1 MMVNPLNTG
10 FLAALIGAVLMLS
23 GCATP
28 TQPRDYS
35 AFKQSRPRSI
45 LVMPPLNSSPDVKAP
60 FGLLA
65 QVTYPLAES
74 GYYVFPVTVV
84 YETFK
89 QNGLDTPGEMHAVSL
104 EKLRKIFGADAV
116 LYLDVKEYGAVY
128 RVFQSEVAVS
138 VHARLVD
145 LKTSQQLWSGNA
157 RASSAETDSQDNSNN
172 NGLAKLLVKALVNQ
186 MINSASDRSY
196 EFAGVASQRLLT
208 AGRGNGLLYG
218 PYSPLYQTD

>member
-1 MMVNPLNTG
+1 MMVNPLKPV
-10 FLAALIGAVLMLS
+10 FLVVLLGAVLLLS

-89 QNGLDTPGEMHAVSL
+89 QNGLDTPGEMHDVSL
-104 EKLRKIFGADAV
+104 DKLRKIFGADAV

-145 LKTSQQLWSGNA
+145 LKTSQQLWSGSA
-157 RASSAETDSQDNSNN
+157 RASSAETDDNSG
-172 NGLAKLLVKALVNQ
+172 GLAKLLVKALVNQ
-186 MINSASDRSY
+186 LINSASDRSY
-196 EFAGVASQRLLT
+196 DFAGIASQRLLT
-208 AGRGNGLLYG
+208 AGRSDGLLYG